1 MRIFHVRIVNLATR
15 EILEWDV
22 SISVLGDA
30 TGVFVS
36 VRRHV
41 KAWGWEN
48 FPLQTTITEKTEG

>member
-1 MRIFHVRIVNLATR
+1 MRIFHVRIINLATH

-22 SISVLGDA
+22 TIPELGDA

-41 KAWGWEN
+41 KSWGWED